1 MSEPITAT
9 VTGPV
14 TGGAHGWAFG
24 VPSAESRGYVAEE
37 YFLQGTATRFAPAP
51 GTDLGWDGRWHVAPA
66 AVAPF
71 ETRIVVLRPSDA
83 ARFNGTVVLLWN
95 NVSGG
100 FDAIGVGDTGELLQ
114 GGYAVVA
121 VTAQRVG
128 VHGLGD
134 DPLGLLAW
142 DRERYGSLSIPS
154 DDYSFDIFTQA
165 ARVVR
170 TNGAA
175 GPVDPLAGLK
185 VRHVIGYGGSQSAAR
200 LATYVNA
207 VQPISNAID
216 GFLLTL
222 YFGWGSPLEVGEE
235 VLNVTD
241 PETIGRFLNGGA
253 HLLRDDLDQPVM
265 IVNSELEAIACYR
278 VRQPDT
284 ARFRWWEIA
293 GTAHS
298 SPQVV
303 RDLSRLT
310 ERDLGVKIPVPD
322 DINQISPRPVIDAA
336 MHHML
341 AWVEGGTPPPA
352 QPRIAFAGDPPQVV
366 RDDDGIA
373 RRGVRL
379 PQAEVPT
386 ACNSSIPRDEDVHSL
401 IVGSCRPFSPD
412 DVRAR
417 YGDLAGYLARFE
429 RAALDAVGA
438 GVVLERDVQALL
450 AEASDNFSRGD

>member
-1 MSEPITAT
+1 MERR
-9 VTGPV
+9 
-14 TGGAHGWAFG
+14 GW
-24 VPSAESRGYVAEE
+24 
-37 YFLQGTATRFAPAP
+37 
-51 GTDLGWDGRWHVAPA
+51 
-66 AVAPF
+66 
-71 ETRIVVLRPSDA
+71 
-83 ARFNGTVVLLWN
+83 
-95 NVSGG
+95 
-100 FDAIGVGDTGELLQ
+100 
-114 GGYAVVA
+114 
-121 VTAQRVG
+121 
-128 VHGLGD
+128 
-134 DPLGLLAW
+134 
-142 DRERYGSLSIPS
+142 
-154 DDYSFDIFTQA
+154 
-165 ARVVR
+165 
-170 TNGAA
+170 
-175 GPVDPLAGLK
+175 VDPLAGLK

-216 GFLLTL
+216 GFLLTF

-265 IVNSELEAIACYR
+265 IVNSELEAISCAIAFDNR
-278 VRQPDT
+278 IPPVS
-284 ARFRWWEIA
+284 AGGEIA

-373 RRGVRL
+373 RRGSGFLRL
-379 PQAEVPT
+379 RSQRRVIAP
-386 ACNSSIPRDEDVHSL
+386 
-401 IVGSCRPFSPD
+401 
-412 DVRAR
+412 
-417 YGDLAGYLARFE
+417 
-429 RAALDAVGA
+429 
-438 GVVLERDVQALL
+438 
-450 AEASDNFSRGD
+450 SRGVM